1 MYKDL
6 ADGKYS
12 RYCRDILHPQSLEFP
27 KDHFTYVKDSGAFRE
42 NLQFSQAFC
51 ANLKDPWLW
60 HRLYMHVP
68 TFSVI
73 SVI

>member
-27 KDHFTYVKDSGAFRE
+27 KDHFTYVKDSGAFGE
-42 NLQFSQAFC
+42 NLQFSQAFRE
-51 ANLKDPWLW
+51 NLKDLCLW
-60 HRLYMHVP
+60 HRIYMHVL

-73 SVI
+73 SII